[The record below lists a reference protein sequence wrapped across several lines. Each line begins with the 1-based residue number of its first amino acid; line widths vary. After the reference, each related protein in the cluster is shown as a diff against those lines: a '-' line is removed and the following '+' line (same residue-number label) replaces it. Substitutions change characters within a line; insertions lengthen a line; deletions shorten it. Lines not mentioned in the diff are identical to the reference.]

1 VDVVL
6 VAGDVFDQAVPTA
19 GAEDLFYETMDKLT
33 ENSERVVVVI
43 AGNHDDPKRLTA
55 GVHFAKKHNV
65 IIISN
70 LHPDVQ
76 KRVGQRITVE
86 SFAQGSVCVTVKTS
100 RGEQKCNIAA
110 LPYPQEY
117 RLEEKAEAETYAGKV
132 TEWARKVCKGFNRG
146 GVNILLTHL
155 MLVGGL
161 TVKNNEERIIRVGD
175 INAIGKAD
183 LPKADYYALGHL
195 HSFQNQKGNF
205 VYSGAPLF
213 LDPMQ
218 KTAGVCLI
226 DCNNQGIRNIA
237 FKPIKSTN
245 RVVEVEIEENEMAED
260 VLKEFSPEDFVN
272 VTFVQNEP
280 LKSDFVKNLK
290 QTFACV
296 KQVKLRRLNL
306 AKDDKNY
313 VCSRASLDAET
324 LFSNFYKTKKF
335 AICPNTV
342 LELFKEL
349 MEDKSSETN

>member
-1 VDVVL
+1 MKILHTADWHLGVKTEGKSRIEEQRKIMEEICTIATEEKVDVVL

-175 INAIGKAD
+175 INAVGKAD

-205 VYSGAPLF
+205 VYYE
-213 LDPMQ
+213 
-218 KTAGVCLI
+218 I
-226 DCNNQGIRNIA
+226 NNCGD
-237 FKPIKSTN
+237 FWY
-245 RVVEVEIEENEMAED
+245 
-260 VLKEFSPEDFVN
+260 LKMFHN
-272 VTFVQNEP
+272 AN
-280 LKSDFVKNLK
+280 
-290 QTFACV
+290 
-296 KQVKLRRLNL
+296 
-306 AKDDKNY
+306 
-313 VCSRASLDAET
+313 
-324 LFSNFYKTKKF
+324 
-335 AICPNTV
+335 
-342 LELFKEL
+342 
-349 MEDKSSETN
+349 SE